1 MAVSGL
7 RSGGLPLFHHHHHCH
22 HLRFL
27 QSPPSFAKFNVLRS
41 KSKKGFTVFARY
53 AQARDLFS
61 SRRFQD
67 SMEKLPK
74 LVEDIVETSLNTGP
88 RGVLRLAQ
96 GVQAFIG
103 VGQEWLTDIS
113 KSANTSAGLQ
123 TEMQLGLLTPFY
135 LRRLF
140 ERMGATYIKLGQFI
154 ASAPTLFPP
163 EYVQEFQ
170 NCFDRAPPVPF
181 EDIESILRKELGK
194 PLESVYEYIDPTPI
208 ASASIAQVH
217 GARLK
222 GSQEDVVIKVLKPGI
237 EDILV
242 ADLNFVYVVA
252 RILEFLSPEIS
263 RTSLGVAKATL
274 SGKERER
281 DISAEDKNCDGGIVC
296 VAAQEVAEAAVSR
309 RDSGVGVDTNEGG
322 VQGQIRKIHQVGIVK
337 DIRESMLEEVDFYKE
352 AANIEAFRRYLEA
365 MGLTGNATAPR
376 VYQYCSAKKVLT
388 MQRLYGVPL
397 TDLDSI
403 SSLVSNPETSLIT
416 ALNVWFGSL
425 LGCESFHADVHAGN
439 LWLLRDGRIGFLDFG
454 IVGRISPKTWAA
466 MEVFLGSIAI
476 EDYDSMASALIEMG
490 ATNKDIDT
498 KAFARDLEK
507 ELDTEIVVAT
517 TSGTATNSTT
527 VAANIVFDERQMN
540 ALFLDVVR
548 VSESYGLKFPR
559 EFALLLKQLLYFDRY
574 TRLLAPNL
582 NMLQDQRI
590 SIASNRRRMY
600 RDNY

>member
-7 RSGGLPLFHHHHHCH
+7 RSGGLPLFHHHHNH

-27 QSPPSFAKFNVLRS
+27 QSPPSFAKFNIFRS

-53 AQARDLFS
+53 AQTRDLFS

-103 VGQEWLTDIS
+103 VGQEWLTDVS
-113 KSANTSAGLQ
+113 KSANTSAGLP
-123 TEMQLGLLTPFY
+123 TEMQLGSVSPFY

-181 EDIESILRKELGK
+181 EEIESILRKELGK

-263 RTSLGVAKATL
+263 RTSL
-274 SGKERER
+274 
-281 DISAEDKNCDGGIVC
+281 
-296 VAAQEVAEAAVSR
+296 
-309 RDSGVGVDTNEGG
+309 
-322 VQGQIRKIHQVGIVK
+322 VGIVK

-376 VYQYCSAKKVLT
+376 VYQYCSTKKVLT

-476 EDYDSMASALIEMG
+476 EDYDSMSSALIEMG
-490 ATNKDIDT
+490 ATNKDVDA
-498 KAFARDLEK
+498 KAFARDLEKVFSSLK

-517 TSGTATNSTT
+517 TSGTATNTT
-527 VAANIVFDERQMN
+527 AVGANIVFDERQMN

-590 SIASNRRRMY
+590 SISSNRRSMY
-600 RDNY
+600 TDNY

>member
-7 RSGGLPLFHHHHHCH
+7 RSGGLPLFHHHHH
-22 HLRFL
+22 HLLFL
-27 QSPPSFAKFNVLRS
+27 QYPPSFAKFNVLRS
-41 KSKKGFTVFARY
+41 KSKKGFTVVARY
-53 AQARDLFS
+53 AQERELFS
-61 SRRFQD
+61 ARRLQD

-96 GVQAFIG
+96 GVQAFVG
-103 VGQEWLTDIS
+103 VGQEWLTDVS
-113 KSANTSAGLQ
+113 KSANTSAGLP
-123 TEMQLGLLTPFY
+123 TEMQLGLLSPFY

-170 NCFDRAPPVPF
+170 NCFDRAPPVPY
-181 EDIESILRKELGK
+181 EEIESILRKELGK

-222 GSQEDVVIKVLKPGI
+222 GSQDDVVIKVLKPGI

-263 RTSLGVAKATL
+263 RTSL
-274 SGKERER
+274 
-281 DISAEDKNCDGGIVC
+281 
-296 VAAQEVAEAAVSR
+296 
-309 RDSGVGVDTNEGG
+309 
-322 VQGQIRKIHQVGIVK
+322 VGIVK

-365 MGLTGNATAPR
+365 MGLTGNATAPK
-376 VYQYCSAKKVLT
+376 VYQYCSTKKVLT

-425 LGCESFHADVHAGN
+425 LACESFHADVHAGN

-466 MEVFLGSIAI
+466 MEVFLGSFAI

-490 ATNKDIDT
+490 ATNTDVDAR
-498 KAFARDLEK
+498 AFAIDLEKVFSSIK

-517 TSGTATNSTT
+517 TSRTATNATS

-540 ALFLDVVR
+540 ALFLDVVQ

-590 SIASNRRRMY
+590 SIASNRRTSPQSQCMTAESY
-600 RDNY
+600 DLIIFSI

>member
-1 MAVSGL
+1 M
-7 RSGGLPLFHHHHHCH
+7 
-22 HLRFL
+22 
-27 QSPPSFAKFNVLRS
+27 
-41 KSKKGFTVFARY
+41 
-53 AQARDLFS
+53 
-61 SRRFQD
+61 
-67 SMEKLPK
+67 
-74 LVEDIVETSLNTGP
+74 EDIVETSLNTGP

-103 VGQEWLTDIS
+103 VGQEWLTDVS
-113 KSANTSAGLQ
+113 KSANTSAGLP
-123 TEMQLGLLTPFY
+123 TEMQLGLVSPFY

-181 EDIESILRKELGK
+181 EEIESILRKELGK
-194 PLESVYEYIDPTPI
+194 PLESVYEYIDPTPL

-263 RTSLGVAKATL
+263 RTSL
-274 SGKERER
+274 
-281 DISAEDKNCDGGIVC
+281 
-296 VAAQEVAEAAVSR
+296 
-309 RDSGVGVDTNEGG
+309 
-322 VQGQIRKIHQVGIVK
+322 VGIVK

-376 VYQYCSAKKVLT
+376 VYQYCSTKKVLT

-476 EDYDSMASALIEMG
+476 EDYDSMSSALIEMG
-490 ATNKDIDT
+490 ATDKDVDA

-507 ELDTEIVVAT
+507 VFSSLKELDTEIVVTT
-517 TSGTATNSTT
+517 TSGTATNRTA
-527 VAANIVFDERQMN
+527 VGANIVVDERQMN

-590 SIASNRRRMY
+590 SISSNRRSMY
-600 RDNY
+600 TDNY

>member
-7 RSGGLPLFHHHHHCH
+7 RSGGLPLFHHHHNCH

-113 KSANTSAGLQ
+113 KSSNTSAGLQ

-263 RTSLGVAKATL
+263 RTSL
-274 SGKERER
+274 
-281 DISAEDKNCDGGIVC
+281 
-296 VAAQEVAEAAVSR
+296 
-309 RDSGVGVDTNEGG
+309 
-322 VQGQIRKIHQVGIVK
+322 VGIVK

-376 VYQYCSAKKVLT
+376 VYQYCSTKKVLT

-507 ELDTEIVVAT
+507 VFSSLKELDTEIVVAT

>member
-1 MAVSGL
+1 
-7 RSGGLPLFHHHHHCH
+7 
-22 HLRFL
+22 
-27 QSPPSFAKFNVLRS
+27 
-41 KSKKGFTVFARY
+41 
-53 AQARDLFS
+53 
-61 SRRFQD
+61 
-67 SMEKLPK
+67 MEKLPN
-74 LVEDIVETSLNTGP
+74 LVEDIVQTSLNTGP

-96 GVQAFIG
+96 GVQAFLG
-103 VGQEWLTDIS
+103 VGQEWLTDVS
-113 KSANTSAGLQ
+113 KSANSFAGLP
-123 TEMQLGLLTPFY
+123 TELQLGLLSPFY

-181 EDIESILRKELGK
+181 EEIESILRKELGK

-222 GSQEDVVIKVLKPGI
+222 GSREDVVIKVLKPGI

-263 RTSLGVAKATL
+263 RTSL
-274 SGKERER
+274 
-281 DISAEDKNCDGGIVC
+281 
-296 VAAQEVAEAAVSR
+296 
-309 RDSGVGVDTNEGG
+309 
-322 VQGQIRKIHQVGIVK
+322 VGIVK

-352 AANIEAFRRYLEA
+352 AANIEAFRRYLET
-365 MGLTGNATAPR
+365 MGLTGNATAPK
-376 VYQYCSAKKVLT
+376 VYRYCSTMKVLT

-425 LGCESFHADVHAGN
+425 LACESFHADVHAGN

-476 EDYDSMASALIEMG
+476 EDYDSMASSLIEMG
-490 ATNKDIDT
+490 ATNQDVDA
-498 KAFARDLEK
+498 KAFARDLEKVFSSIK

-517 TSGTATNSTT
+517 TTGTATNATA
-527 VAANIVFDERQMN
+527 VAANIVVDERQMN

-590 SIASNRRRMY
+590 SIASNSRSRV
-600 RDNY
+600 

>member
-7 RSGGLPLFHHHHHCH
+7 RSGGLPLFHHHHHHH

-27 QSPPSFAKFNVLRS
+27 QSPPSFAKLSFLRS
-41 KSKKGFTVFARY
+41 KSSKKGFTVFSRY

-67 SMEKLPK
+67 SMEKLPN
-74 LVEDIVETSLNTGP
+74 LVEDIVQTSLNTGP

-96 GVQAFIG
+96 GVQAFLG
-103 VGQEWLTDIS
+103 VGQEWLTDVS
-113 KSANTSAGLQ
+113 KSANSFAGLP
-123 TEMQLGLLTPFY
+123 TELQLGLLSPFY

-181 EDIESILRKELGK
+181 EEIESILRKELGK

-222 GSQEDVVIKVLKPGI
+222 GSREDVVIKVLKPGI

-263 RTSLGVAKATL
+263 RTSL
-274 SGKERER
+274 
-281 DISAEDKNCDGGIVC
+281 
-296 VAAQEVAEAAVSR
+296 
-309 RDSGVGVDTNEGG
+309 
-322 VQGQIRKIHQVGIVK
+322 VGIVK

-352 AANIEAFRRYLEA
+352 AANIEAFRRYLET
-365 MGLTGNATAPR
+365 MGLTGNATAPK
-376 VYQYCSAKKVLT
+376 VYRYCSTMKVLT

-425 LGCESFHADVHAGN
+425 LACESFHADVHAGN

-476 EDYDSMASALIEMG
+476 EDYDSMASSLIEMG
-490 ATNKDIDT
+490 ATNQDVDA

-507 ELDTEIVVAT
+507 VFSSIKASIVTHKYVNHMWDYLSVVAYIFAPVPTMQLQELDTEIVVAT
-517 TSGTATNSTT
+517 TTGTATNATA
-527 VAANIVFDERQMN
+527 VAANIVVDERQMN

-590 SIASNRRRMY
+590 SIASNSRSRV
-600 RDNY
+600 

>member
-7 RSGGLPLFHHHHHCH
+7 RGNGLPLFHH
-22 HLRFL
+22 RFL
-27 QSPPSFAKFNVLRS
+27 PSPPSFAKLSVLRS
-41 KSKKGFTVFARY
+41 KPKAFTLFARY
-53 AQARDLFS
+53 AQAQDLFS

-67 SMEKLPK
+67 SMEQLPK
-74 LVEDIVETSLNTGP
+74 LVEDIVQTSLNTGP

-96 GVQAFIG
+96 GLQAFIG
-103 VGQEWLTDIS
+103 VGQEWLTDVS
-113 KSANTSAGLQ
+113 KSTNSTAGLP
-123 TEMQLGLLTPFY
+123 TDMQLLSPFY

-154 ASAPTLFPP
+154 ASAPTLFPS

-181 EDIESILRKELGK
+181 EEIQFILRKELGK
-194 PLESVYEYIDPTPI
+194 PLESIYEYVDPTPI

-237 EDILV
+237 EDVLV

-252 RILEFLSPEIS
+252 RILEFLNPEIS
-263 RTSLGVAKATL
+263 RTSL
-274 SGKERER
+274 
-281 DISAEDKNCDGGIVC
+281 
-296 VAAQEVAEAAVSR
+296 
-309 RDSGVGVDTNEGG
+309 
-322 VQGQIRKIHQVGIVK
+322 VGIVK

-352 AANIEAFRRYLEA
+352 AANIEAFRRYLET
-365 MGLTGNATAPR
+365 MGLTGDATAPK
-376 VYQYCSAKKVLT
+376 VYQYCSTQKVLT
-388 MQRLYGVPL
+388 MERLYGVPL
-397 TDLDSI
+397 TDLESI
-403 SSLVSNPETSLIT
+403 SSFVSNPETSLIT

-425 LGCESFHADVHAGN
+425 LSCESFHADVHAGN

-476 EDYDSMASALIEMG
+476 EDYGSMASALIEMG
-490 ATNKDIDT
+490 ATNKDVDA
-498 KAFARDLEK
+498 KAFAKDLEKVFSSIK
-507 ELDTEIVVAT
+507 ELDTEIVVAAA
-517 TSGTATNSTT
+517 SGTTTNATAVS
-527 VAANIVFDERQMN
+527 ANIIVDERQMN
-540 ALFLDVVR
+540 ALFLDVVQ

-574 TRLLAPNL
+574 TRLLAPDL
-582 NMLQDQRI
+582 NMLRDQRI
-590 SIASNRRRMY
+590 SIASNRRSRY
-600 RDNY
+600 RDNF

>member
-7 RSGGLPLFHHHHHCH
+7 RGGTLRLPLPFHHHHHH
-22 HLRFL
+22 HSLRFSL
-27 QSPPSFAKFNVLRS
+27 PSISNTRAHSNS
-41 KSKKGFTVFARY
+41 KSKGFTLFARY
-53 AQARDLFS
+53 AQAQDLFS
-61 SRRFQD
+61 SRRIQD
-67 SMEKLPK
+67 NIENLPK
-74 LVEDIVETSLNTGP
+74 LVEDIVQTSINTGP
-88 RGVLRLAQ
+88 RGVFRLAQ
-96 GVQAFIG
+96 GVQALVG
-103 VGQEWLTDIS
+103 VGQEWLTDLS
-113 KSANTSAGLQ
+113 KLSNSSAGLPP
-123 TEMQLGLLTPFY
+123 ELQLGLLSPFY

-170 NCFDRAPPVPF
+170 NCFDKAPPVPF
-181 EDIESILRKELGK
+181 EEIQSILRKELGR
-194 PLESVYEYIDPTPI
+194 PIESVYEYVDPTPI

-237 EDILV
+237 EDVLV

-252 RILEFLSPEIS
+252 RILEFLNPEIS
-263 RTSLGVAKATL
+263 RTSL
-274 SGKERER
+274 
-281 DISAEDKNCDGGIVC
+281 
-296 VAAQEVAEAAVSR
+296 
-309 RDSGVGVDTNEGG
+309 
-322 VQGQIRKIHQVGIVK
+322 VGIVK
-337 DIRESMLEEVDFYKE
+337 DIRESMLEEVDFQKE
-352 AANIEAFRRYLEA
+352 AANIEAFRRYLEN
-365 MGLTGNATAPR
+365 MGLTREATAPK
-376 VYQYCSAKKVLT
+376 VYQYCSTQKVLT

-403 SSLVSNPETSLIT
+403 SSLVPNPETSLIT

-425 LGCESFHADVHAGN
+425 LACESFHADVHAGN

-476 EDYDSMASALIEMG
+476 DDYDSMASSLIEMG
-490 ATNKDIDT
+490 ATNKDVDV
-498 KAFARDLEK
+498 KAFAGDLEK
-507 ELDTEIVVAT
+507 VFSSIKELDSELVVAT
-517 TSGTATNSTT
+517 ASGNNATT
-527 VAANIVFDERQMN
+527 VSANIVFDERQMN

-582 NMLQDQRI
+582 NMLRDQRI
-590 SIASNRRRMY
+590 SIASNRRNRY
-600 RDNY
+600 RDSY

>member
-7 RSGGLPLFHHHHHCH
+7 RSGTLPLFHHHHH
-22 HLRFL
+22 HLRFPL
-27 QSPPSFAKFNVLRS
+27 TPPSFVKLNVHS
-41 KSKKGFTVFARY
+41 KSKGFTLFARY
-53 AQARDLFS
+53 AQTQDLFS

-67 SMEKLPK
+67 SIEKLPK
-74 LVEDIVETSLNTGP
+74 LVEDIVQTSVDTGP

-96 GVQAFIG
+96 GVQAFLG
-103 VGQEWLTDIS
+103 VGQEWLTDVS
-113 KSANTSAGLQ
+113 KSPNSSAGLP
-123 TEMQLGLLTPFY
+123 TELQLGLLSPFY

-140 ERMGATYIKLGQFI
+140 ERLGATYIKLGQFI
-154 ASAPTLFPP
+154 ASAPTLFPA

-181 EDIESILRKELGK
+181 EEIQSILRKELGR
-194 PLESVYEYIDPTPI
+194 PIESVYEYVDPTPL

-252 RILEFLSPEIS
+252 RIFEFLNPEIS
-263 RTSLGVAKATL
+263 RTSL
-274 SGKERER
+274 
-281 DISAEDKNCDGGIVC
+281 
-296 VAAQEVAEAAVSR
+296 
-309 RDSGVGVDTNEGG
+309 
-322 VQGQIRKIHQVGIVK
+322 VGIVK

-365 MGLTGNATAPR
+365 TGLTGQATAPK
-376 VYQYCSAKKVLT
+376 VYQYCSTRQVLT

-403 SSLVSNPETSLIT
+403 RSLVTSPESSLIT

-425 LGCESFHADVHAGN
+425 LACESFHADVHAGN

-476 EDYDSMASALIEMG
+476 EDYDSMASSLIQMG
-490 ATNKDIDT
+490 ATSNNVNAS
-498 KAFARDLEK
+498 AFARDLEKVFSSIK
-507 ELDTEIVVAT
+507 ELDTEIVVAAR
-517 TSGTATNSTT
+517 SGTARDPAAI
-527 VAANIVFDERQMN
+527 AANVVVDERQMN

-590 SIASNRRRMY
+590 SIASNKRSNY
-600 RDNY
+600 RGN

>member
-1 MAVSGL
+1 MAVLGL
-7 RSGGLPLFHHHHHCH
+7 RSGGLSLFHHHQQQ

-27 QSPPSFAKFNVLRS
+27 PSPPSLAKRNVLRS
-41 KSKKGFTVFARY
+41 KSRKDFTVFARY

-74 LVEDIVETSLNTGP
+74 LVEDIVQTSLDTGP

-103 VGQEWLTDIS
+103 VGQEWLTDAS
-113 KSANTSAGLQ
+113 KSANSSAGLP
-123 TEMQLGLLTPFY
+123 TEMQLGLLSPFY

-181 EDIESILRKELGK
+181 GEIESILRKELGK
-194 PLESVYEYIDPTPI
+194 PLESIYEYIDPTPI

-222 GSQEDVVIKVLKPGI
+222 GSQKDVVIKVLKPGI

-263 RTSLGVAKATL
+263 RTSL
-274 SGKERER
+274 
-281 DISAEDKNCDGGIVC
+281 
-296 VAAQEVAEAAVSR
+296 
-309 RDSGVGVDTNEGG
+309 
-322 VQGQIRKIHQVGIVK
+322 VGIVK

-365 MGLTGNATAPR
+365 TGLTGNATAPE
-376 VYQYCSAKKVLT
+376 VYQYCSTQKVLT

-425 LGCESFHADVHAGN
+425 LACESFHADVHAGN

-466 MEVFLGSIAI
+466 MEIFLGSIAI

-490 ATNKDIDT
+490 ATNNDVDA

-517 TSGTATNSTT
+517 TSGPTTNATA
-527 VAANIVFDERQMN
+527 VAANIVVDERQMN

-582 NMLQDQRI
+582 NMLRDQRI
-590 SIASNRRRMY
+590 SIASNTRRNRY
-600 RDNY
+600 RDTF